1 MLSCTLLKC
10 LDFLDKKHGLYI
22 FEDNKLL
29 KARPYNVVGDHNYNV
44 SGVEFNHPTDGPSSI
59 YINRIREEY
68 FLYGNVLFEKE
79 MCITDRQV
87 FNSLITADPSNTID
101 LYDYEYADMEER
113 FKKILQKSYI
123 YHEKDNNTKANKTS
137 KNNNDVINK
146 AVKAMKNNKE
156 QNTMKNN
163 FSDIIN
169 MKMMMGI
176 INNKGEIDLTKLMV
190 LQSFTK
196 DGNIEITDII
206 KTKLTERILK
216 DTNSKEDLPLE
227 KLALINMLDNGNL
240 DLQEIIK
247 YKMLSS
253 DDMDMEKMMMMSC
266 MTNGGDITDIIKYK
280 MMMQMFKETETEQK

>member
-10 LDFLDKKHGLYI
+10 LDFLDKNHGLYI

-113 FKKILQKSYI
+113 FKKILKKSYI
-123 YHEKDNNTKANKTS
+123 YREKDDKAKANKLQ
-137 KNNNDVINK
+137 KII
-146 AVKAMKNNKE
+146 
-156 QNTMKNN
+156 TM
-163 FSDIIN
+163 
-169 MKMMMGI
+169 
-176 INNKGEIDLTKLMV
+176 
-190 LQSFTK
+190 
-196 DGNIEITDII
+196 
-206 KTKLTERILK
+206 
-216 DTNSKEDLPLE
+216 
-227 KLALINMLDNGNL
+227 
-240 DLQEIIK
+240 
-247 YKMLSS
+247 
-253 DDMDMEKMMMMSC
+253 
-266 MTNGGDITDIIKYK
+266 
-280 MMMQMFKETETEQK
+280 